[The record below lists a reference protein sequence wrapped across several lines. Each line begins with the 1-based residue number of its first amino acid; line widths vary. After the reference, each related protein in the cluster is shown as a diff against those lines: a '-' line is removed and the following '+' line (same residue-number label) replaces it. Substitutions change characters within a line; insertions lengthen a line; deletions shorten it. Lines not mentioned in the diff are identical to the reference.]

1 MFVYSLFICN
11 RVIRIES
18 EHGKFLRFCRGY
30 IIQEPAPEPDY
41 TITVSKAEIIA
52 QQSMSSAYG
61 MDMQEGFVILRK
73 LAEYLLEE
81 DRTIFMHG
89 SVVAYND
96 SAYMFTAESGVG
108 KTTHSRLWVSNLD
121 GAYILNGDK
130 PFISTGDRITAWGS
144 PWCGSERYNR
154 NNGVQLKA
162 ICLLQ
167 RAEKNSISEI
177 SFAEALPILARQT
190 GDLNTGQSSTRIHIL
205 EALYSIGQKVKVY
218 RFLMNNLADDA
229 FATSYQVLS
238 KIV

>member
-18 EHGKFLRFCRGY
+18 EYGKFIRLCKGY
-30 IIQEPAPEPDY
+30 IIQEPAPEPDI
-41 TITVSKAEIIA
+41 TITVTKSEIIA
-52 QQSMSSAYG
+52 QQHMSSTYG
-61 MDMQEGFVILRK
+61 MDMLEGFVILRK
-73 LAEYLLEE
+73 LANYLLEN
-81 DRTIFMHG
+81 DRTLFMHG
-89 SVVAYND
+89 SVVAYNN
-96 SAYMFTAESGVG
+96 SAYMFTAKSGVG

-130 PFISTGDRITAWGS
+130 PFISTGKQIMAWGS

-154 NNGVQLKA
+154 NAGVPLKA
-162 ICLLQ
+162 ICLVE

-177 SFAEALPILARQT
+177 SFKEALPTLARQT
-190 GDLNTGQSSTRIHIL
+190 GDPNTKQGSTWIHMM
-205 EALYSIGQKVKVY
+205 EAMYCLGQKVKVY

-238 KIV
+238 QIV